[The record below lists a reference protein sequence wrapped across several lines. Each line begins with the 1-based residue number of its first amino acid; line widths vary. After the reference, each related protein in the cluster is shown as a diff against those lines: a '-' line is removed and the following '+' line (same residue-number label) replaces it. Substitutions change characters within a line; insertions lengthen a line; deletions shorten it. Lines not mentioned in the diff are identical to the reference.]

1 MNELVSDHQNNDFSR
16 TVSAVLERR
25 LTPGAL
31 CASPELWSDLADV
44 GLLGICTDA
53 VGGGPRDLV
62 VGFDALGRGLCP
74 GPIVATAALA
84 PSLADPLQSEVV
96 SGRMMVTVTDGAI
109 APWGDDSGC
118 VVELQGDQG
127 WLVSASGPL
136 RATQTLTGEQWS
148 IGTFARAEPL
158 GDAGRAFLLFQLA
171 LSAYLA
177 GAAYQ
182 LILRAA
188 DYVRVREQFG
198 RTLGDFQAVAHPLAV
213 SYAEISAVRALC
225 DGVALEA
232 SAGPVAAARSMALR
246 RQAGAA
252 ARRAAS
258 CVHQAMGA
266 IGFSVE
272 GGVSDVS
279 RRIQQ
284 WSVLPPL
291 RDATA
296 AAR

>member
-136 RATQTLTGEQWS
+136 NG
-148 IGTFARAEPL
+148 
-158 GDAGRAFLLFQLA
+158 
-171 LSAYLA
+171 
-177 GAAYQ
+177 
-182 LILRAA
+182 
-188 DYVRVREQFG
+188 
-198 RTLGDFQAVAHPLAV
+198 
-213 SYAEISAVRALC
+213 
-225 DGVALEA
+225 
-232 SAGPVAAARSMALR
+232 
-246 RQAGAA
+246 
-252 ARRAAS
+252 
-258 CVHQAMGA
+258 
-266 IGFSVE
+266 
-272 GGVSDVS
+272 
-279 RRIQQ
+279 
-284 WSVLPPL
+284 
-291 RDATA
+291 
-296 AAR
+296 